1 MQSNQCEGH
10 GQASQLPGD
19 LLMALWFKE
28 KSDGTISYTALH
40 KFVIYIDHD

>member
-1 MQSNQCEGH
+1 MQSNKCEGH